1 MQLPIFEKYIDELI
15 EKSTLDVPA
24 WNIEKAREGKAAGWN
39 YIDGCMIL
47 ALLEIYNATGEK
59 KYYEFADAFIDHRV
73 QEDGTIT
80 KYSVEEYNIDNVN
93 AGKTLF
99 ALYALNGKEKYRKAI
114 DLIYSQVETQPR
126 TEEGNFWHKKIYP
139 NQVWLDGMY
148 MGQPFYME
156 YETKFDDKKHYDD
169 IFHQFANV
177 VKYMRDPETG
187 LYYHGYDASK
197 KAFWCNKETGLSQ
210 NFWLRALG
218 WYSMALLDT
227 LSKCEPGE
235 EYKAEYDN
243 LKKVFV
249 DLIDSMLKF
258 QDESGMWYQLPAL
271 GGREPNYLETSGSA
285 IMAYSLLKG
294 VRLGFLPESYRAYG
308 LKAFQ
313 GICDRYLKEKDG
325 TADNLADNRPRQIE
339 FNRLNLT
346 YTVMSKR
353 KLHTL
358 VDEHMVSGWDDPRMP
373 TLCGMRRRGYSPESI
388 RKFIDSIGYTKFDA
402 LNDVALLEA
411 AVRDDLNKKA
421 CRVSAVLD
429 PVKLVITNYP
439 DGETEEME
447 AINNPENEADG
458 THTITFSKE
467 LWIERADF
475 MEDAPKKFFRLAP
488 GREVRLKNAY
498 IVKCTGCTKDA
509 EGRITEIQAEYD
521 PESKSGMA
529 GANRRVK
536 GTIHWVSASHCLPAE
551 VREYD
556 RLFCVENP
564 SADDRD
570 FRELLNPD
578 SLRVNKGCYV
588 EPYLAEK
595 HPGDYLQFQRI
606 GYFMMDLDSTADHL
620 VFNKTVGLKDAWA
633 KKQGGGAKK

>member
-1 MQLPIFEKYIDELI
+1 
-15 EKSTLDVPA
+15 
-24 WNIEKAREGKAAGWN
+24 
-39 YIDGCMIL
+39 MIL

-177 VKYMRDPETG
+177 VKYMRDPKTG

-210 NFWLRALG
+210 NFWLRAL
-218 WYSMALLDT
+218 
-227 LSKCEPGE
+227 
-235 EYKAEYDN
+235 
-243 LKKVFV
+243 
-249 DLIDSMLKF
+249 IDSMLKF

-271 GGREPNYLETSGSA
+271 GGQEPNYLETSGSA

-325 TADNLADNRPRQIE
+325 HLSLGGICLVAGLGPEDNRRRDGSFEYYMSEPIVE
-339 FNRLNLT
+339 DDAKGVGPLLLA
-346 YTVMSKR
+346 YT
-353 KLHTL
+353 
-358 VDEHMVSGWDDPRMP
+358 E
-373 TLCGMRRRGYSPESI
+373 MRR
-388 RKFIDSIGYTKFDA
+388 
-402 LNDVALLEA
+402 L
-411 AVRDDLNKKA
+411 DD
-421 CRVSAVLD
+421 
-429 PVKLVITNYP
+429 
-439 DGETEEME
+439 
-447 AINNPENEADG
+447 
-458 THTITFSKE
+458 
-467 LWIERADF
+467 
-475 MEDAPKKFFRLAP
+475 
-488 GREVRLKNAY
+488 
-498 IVKCTGCTKDA
+498 
-509 EGRITEIQAEYD
+509 
-521 PESKSGMA
+521 
-529 GANRRVK
+529 
-536 GTIHWVSASHCLPAE
+536 
-551 VREYD
+551 
-556 RLFCVENP
+556 
-564 SADDRD
+564 
-570 FRELLNPD
+570 
-578 SLRVNKGCYV
+578 
-588 EPYLAEK
+588 
-595 HPGDYLQFQRI
+595 
-606 GYFMMDLDSTADHL
+606 
-620 VFNKTVGLKDAWA
+620 
-633 KKQGGGAKK
+633 